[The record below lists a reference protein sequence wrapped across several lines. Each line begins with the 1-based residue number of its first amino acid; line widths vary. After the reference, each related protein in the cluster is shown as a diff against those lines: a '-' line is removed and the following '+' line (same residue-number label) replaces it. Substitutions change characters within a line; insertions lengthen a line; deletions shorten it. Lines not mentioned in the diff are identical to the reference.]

1 MWLADEWTKD
11 EENRVLALNK
21 EIPGRWAEIARQ
33 LGGGAHPRLC
43 AQLYLI
49 MCVRNLRYR

>member
-11 EENRVLALNK
+11 EKNRVLALNK